1 MIIEW
6 PPNGQFHDARD
17 IILTSQMAIREM
29 VVNIGNVVNMIYI
42 VGRPLEVIIIT
53 FTNTL
58 EKFLSELVAAIHDR

>member
-1 MIIEW
+1 
-6 PPNGQFHDARD
+6 
-17 IILTSQMAIREM
+17 MAIREM

-58 EKFLSELVAAIHDR
+58 KKFLSELVAAIHDR